1 MTELT
6 YETPQEKSERLKREA
21 KEKKKAMAKAERGS
35 AKLQAQ
41 RVKEEEKELRFSKLK
56 SLLKKGS
63 DLEGTKN

>member
-1 MTELT
+1 MDEMT

-21 KEKKKAMAKAERGS
+21 KEKKKAMAKAERGL

-41 RVKEEEKELRFSKLK
+41 RAKEEEKELRFSKLK

-63 DLEGTKN
+63 DI

>member
-1 MTELT
+1 MTEVN

-21 KEKKKAMAKAERGS
+21 REKKKAMAKAERGL